1 MQWKEP
7 GVFTHLPFLQYD
19 GSRHSFTSERVTTD
33 ITGKEQRSPERKRSG
48 RERGKRGVI
57 KRKREIGER
66 REEKEREAIRS
77 TQVWVRYASI

>member
-33 ITGKEQRSPERKRSG
+33 ITGKEQRSPERK
-48 RERGKRGVI
+48 
-57 KRKREIGER
+57 
-66 REEKEREAIRS
+66 KEREREREREERS
-77 TQVWVRYASI
+77 NKERDWGKEGGKRTRKKQSEAHRFG

>member
-33 ITGKEQRSPERKRSG
+33 ITGKEQRSPERK
-48 RERGKRGVI
+48 
-57 KRKREIGER
+57 
-66 REEKEREAIRS
+66 KERERE
-77 TQVWVRYASI
+77 REGREE